1 MTDNA
6 MTPEVELAAK
16 EQRVTE
22 LLDRE
27 GLDGLLL
34 SKNGN
39 FAWITCGGDNHVGV
53 NTDTGVAHVLLTRSG
68 RWIICENIEARRVMD
83 EEVARLG
90 FTCESFYWYEGSL
103 QCALERL
110 VPGANIASDTGLAG
124 TRSIEAQ
131 LPPLRASLLP
141 GEVARYRAAGALTAE
156 CMTEACHKIKPGMTE
171 HQVAG
176 LLGGAMLA
184 RGVFPVV
191 LLVAADE
198 RAFTYRHPIPTDKRI
213 ERHAMIVTCGR
224 RHGLIVSMTRL
235 VHFGALPDELRRK
248 HDAVTRVDAALF
260 AATLPGARI
269 GDVFQAGVKAYADAG
284 FPDEWRLHH
293 QGGPTGY
300 ANRDY
305 RATAAS
311 DQLVVENQAFAWNPS
326 IAGTKSEDTIIASRD
341 GIDVISSTPE
351 LPTLEVTV
359 GGRVFR
365 RADIV
370 CIARRATPE

>member
-6 MTPEVELAAK
+6 ITAEVELAAK
-16 EQRVTE
+16 QRRVLD

-27 GLDGLLL
+27 SLDGLLL

-53 NTDTGVAHVLLTRSG
+53 NTDTGVGHVLLTRAG
-68 RWIICENIEARRVMD
+68 RWVICENIEARRIM
-83 EEVARLG
+83 EEEIAGLG
-90 FTCESFYWYEGSL
+90 FTCEPFYWYEGSL
-103 QCALERL
+103 HCVLERL
-110 VPGANIASDTGLAG
+110 APGATIASDTGLAG

-131 LPPLRASLLP
+131 LPSLRASLLA
-141 GEVARYRAAGALTAE
+141 GEMARYRAAGALTAE
-156 CMTEACHKIKPGMTE
+156 CMTAACRQVKPGMTE
-171 HQVAG
+171 HQAAA

-213 ERHAMIVTCGR
+213 ERHVMIVTCGR

-235 VHFGALPDELRRK
+235 VHFGAPPDELRRK
-248 HDAVTRVDAALF
+248 HDAVVRVDAALQ
-260 AATLPGARI
+260 AATTPGARI
-269 GDVFQAGVKAYADAG
+269 GDVFQAGVQAYADAG

-311 DQLVVENQAFAWNPS
+311 DALVADNQAFAWNPS
-326 IAGTKSEDTIIASRD
+326 IAGTKSEDTTVASRG
-341 GIDVISSTPE
+341 GIEVVSATPQ
-351 LPTLEVTV
+351 LPSLEVTV

-365 RADIV
+365 RAEIV
-370 CIARRATPE
+370 LA